1 VNYKLT
7 EAEAALF
14 RRNTGE
20 PATMLLGESVVFCF
34 LAGGELE
41 NGESAGDEPKF
52 NGFFGVEGCDAP
64 LLL

>member
-7 EAEAALF
+7 EAETVWL

-20 PATMLLGESVVFCF
+20 LATMLLGESVVFCF

-41 NGESAGDEPKF
+41 DGESAGDEPKF
-52 NGFFGVEGCDAP
+52 NDFFGVEGCEDP
-64 LLL
+64 LVL